1 MKHFFL
7 ILIFLGCHYS
17 YAASPSAV
25 TCSQIDFL
33 FYDSQCCDA
42 ANDVSCLQQLSK
54 LDYDTTIADL
64 SGRIDDLAT
73 GSMTITGDDKELI
86 LQSGAE
92 LVISSDND
100 QLQQSKIVMK
110 DKSKMTFETG
120 SLVDFSAISVTMG
133 QTQDVRTKVDHIQL
147 SDVTGKGDKINLD
160 DPLHANKG
168 IVVDADRFVVE
179 DVSGNVVSKGSIK
192 AWGDLESGS
201 FNVNDKFKVASDGT
215 VTSVG
220 AVEVSN
226 SLHIK
231 DGVNSKFTVNT
242 DGTVEAKG
250 KVSAK
255 AGLEVL
261 GGVSEFGGGINVND
275 MMTVDGLGNTEVKGT
290 FKAVTSDIT
299 LGAVSG
305 TITELQGTT
314 RVPASSKL
322 VIEGQF
328 DISAGAVV
336 DVTQITAATAT
347 ISVINADVDFNGK
360 AINNLGGVT
369 MQAGAAI
376 TAPIEATTLSA
387 SGAATFTGTTNVATL
402 TASGNVAMGAV
413 TVQNNDVA
421 GVGTLSVNDATI
433 TTTLSVNAVTVADT
447 LAVSGASTLDAT
459 TAASVVVN
467 GATTLKGAVAMEGDV
482 TFEKKMMVNEELQIG
497 TGTTTPASSGVLV
510 EAGKTCET
518 IAVPKTGAGTDF
530 RDVYDTADDYTA
542 KTTPA
547 DNAAAIALHGLVA
560 LYILNN
566 GGICVDA
573 TTPYIGSAH
582 NDDCP
587 AGFTWKTFPTFTGKY
602 QTLDTTIFSALC
614 ADDNIVAYT
623 ETPAFTVY
631 KSTAA
636 SVSGA
641 VDFAK
646 DGTLKTS
653 GKATLASLEVEGASA
668 VVDLTS
674 TGIFTFDKIQ
684 TSTETNF
691 NVDSLGAVTAS
702 SVTVSGALGAAGA
715 TSLSATLDVAGA
727 STFKE
732 TVKTIDT
739 GNSDADGVVLGVD
752 GSVAAKSLSV
762 DGGISGKDNLFNV
775 NDAGTVQAVS
785 LTVVGHTLPMY
796 QESTADSAKCTS
808 SNGIV
813 MHAIGI
819 CDKADNA
826 DGAKTLYR
834 EWTCAGSVH
843 FVTQT
848 ETSNMGKCS
857 GDVAASATYV
867 WDVCNQNGQSF
878 CEEIETRAQC
888 EGTPDIIFIDPAD
901 PATLNDPA
909 VKVWTSNG
917 DITLRHCQSTYVA
930 SGGGAANLVPLPT
943 ST

>member
-7 ILIFLGCHYS
+7 SLIFLGFHYTH
-17 YAASPSAV
+17 ATSPSAV

-64 SGRIDDLAT
+64 SSRIDDLAT

-86 LQSGAE
+86 LESGAE

-100 QLQQSKIVMK
+100 QVQQSKIVMK

-120 SLVDFSAISVTMG
+120 SLVDFSAIAVTMG
-133 QTQDVRTKVDHIQL
+133 QTQDVRTEVDHIQL
-147 SDVTGKGDKINLD
+147 SDVTGKNDKINLD
-160 DPLHANKG
+160 DPLHADKG
-168 IVVDADRFVVE
+168 IIVDADRFVVE

-192 AWGDLESGS
+192 AWGNLESGS
-201 FNVNDKFKVASDGT
+201 FDVNDKFKVASDGT

-261 GGVSEFGGGINVND
+261 GDVSEFGGGINVND

-360 AINNLGGVT
+360 AIKNLGGVT

-433 TTTLSVNAVTVADT
+433 STTLGVNAVTVADT

-467 GATTLKGAVAMEGDV
+467 GATTLKGAVSMEGDV
-482 TFEKKMMVNEELQIG
+482 TFEKKMLVNEELQIG
-497 TGTTTPASSGVLV
+497 TGTTTTGVIDS
-510 EAGKTCET
+510 A
-518 IAVPKTGAGTDF
+518 GAGFGCTTEAKAVDSVYETTDGSPNS
-530 RDVYDTADDYTA
+530 DITAAQCGQLAAQILSQGYFCATGGGSMPILPSSATDDCSDYGGGFPQ
-542 KTTPA
+542 TT
-547 DNAAAIALHGLVA
+547 
-560 LYILNN
+560 
-566 GGICVDA
+566 VDGF
-573 TTPYIGSAH
+573 TGYFSHQTVIGS
-582 NDDCP
+582 CS
-587 AGFTWKTFPTFTGKY
+587 FCTGDQSQAAVNYHHYKY
-602 QTLDTTIFSALC
+602 GT
-614 ADDNIVAYT
+614 
-623 ETPAFTVY
+623 
-631 KSTAA
+631 ST
-636 SVSGA
+636 SGA

-674 TGIFTFDKIQ
+674 TGILTFDKIQ
-684 TSTETNF
+684 TPTESNF

-715 TSLSATLDVAGA
+715 TSLSSTLDVAGA
-727 STFKE
+727 STFKDS
-732 TVKTIDT
+732 VKTIDT
-739 GNSDADGVVLGVD
+739 GNGNAEGVVLGVD

-785 LTVVGHTLPMY
+785 LTVVGHTLPMF
-796 QESTADSAKCTS
+796 QESTAGSAKCTS

-819 CDKADNA
+819 CDKAENA
-826 DGAKTLYR
+826 DGSKTLYR
-834 EWTCAGSVH
+834 EWECPANNDF
-843 FVTQT
+843 FVSQT
-848 ETSNMGKCS
+848 GNSNMGKCS
-857 GDVAASATYV
+857 SGESASATYV
-867 WDVCNQNGQSF
+867 WDTCEQNGQSF
-878 CEEIETRAQC
+878 CEEIKTRAQC
-888 EGTPDIIFIDPAD
+888 EGTPDIEFIDPDD
-901 PATLNDPA
+901 PATLIDPA

-917 DITLRHCQSTYVA
+917 DVTLRHCQSTYVA

-943 ST
+943 SS